1 MPSTRKH
8 RAKERRS
15 RQADIMSDVE
25 NLDVMLGSCSRN
37 ELESNSEDR
46 NVEVALE
53 SNRPGQDVIQNEQFR
68 SFLNSN
74 SRENSEII
82 MEKVRLVN
90 SQVSKNR

>member
-15 RQADIMSDVE
+15 RQGDIMSDVE

-53 SNRPGQDVIQNEQFR
+53 SNRPGQDVIQNDQFR
-68 SFLNSN
+68 SLLNSS
-74 SRENSEII
+74 SRENSEIT

-90 SQVSKNR
+90 SEVSKNR